1 MQPNLEGFFQID
13 EDEEMT
19 NFEALKSWPGGALVL
34 SQKAEIVFANGEA
47 ERIFGTS
54 LQGKSFLSL
63 LDEKDLDTQ
72 QLLRMSSG
80 QQIWVQSAE
89 ALVRPCFVKITED
102 QGQLLVAVQD
112 LSQIHLDECTQDK
125 KDWSVIFGEMA
136 GTLAHD
142 IASPATIIQT
152 RASLL
157 RKMSERGAV
166 TAEDIAKTTDTIVK
180 FTEKITNLMR
190 KYRLRLKHG
199 FGEESEVMDPTVI
212 FDLAL
217 KNLRRR
223 HPELYKLVRRG
234 RITAKGQVKASRET
248 FAEVL
253 RNLIQNG
260 AEAALQNKAKE
271 NPWVKVDIDQVGNE
285 IVFSVTNSGP
295 RLPEEQKERVF
306 DLFFST
312 KPHAERDS
320 LGLSV
325 SKAILTKQ
333 SGQLEIGS
341 DKAHTQFVMSLPIYE
356 VEPVQE

>member
-1 MQPNLEGFFQID
+1 
-13 EDEEMT
+13 MT
-19 NFEALKSWPGGALVL
+19 NFESLKSWPGGALVL
-34 SQKAEIVFANGEA
+34 SKKAEIVFANSEA
-47 ERIFGTS
+47 ERIFGAN
-54 LQGKSFLSL
+54 LVGKSFLSL

-89 ALVRPCFVKITED
+89 DSVRPCFVKITED

-112 LSQIHLDECTQDK
+112 LSQIHLEECTQDK

-157 RKMSERGAV
+157 KKMSDRGAV
-166 TAEDIAKTTDTIVK
+166 TAEDIAKTTETILK

-190 KYRLRLKHG
+190 EYRLRLKQG
-199 FGEESEVMDPTVI
+199 AGEESEVLDPNVI
-212 FDLAL
+212 LDLSL
-217 KNLRRR
+217 QNLRRR
-223 HPELYKLVRRG
+223 HPELYKLVKRG
-234 RITAKGQVKASRET
+234 RMTFKGHVKASRET

-260 AEAALQNKAKE
+260 AEAALKNSTKE
-271 NPWVKVDIDQVGNE
+271 NPWVSVDIDQVGNE
-285 IVFSVTNSGP
+285 IVFSVKNSGP
-295 RLPEEQKERVF
+295 RLPEDYREKVF

-341 DKAHTQFVMSLPIYE
+341 DNVHTQFVMSLPIYE
-356 VEPVQE
+356 VEPVQQ